1 MEKLTTI
8 IRSIILLLFFS
19 ITLSQNIYINK
30 IDIVGLVT
38 ATDTQ
43 IYRNTG
49 LYPSEEFEDSNYNGQ
64 YDEGEIFS
72 DTNYNGQF
80 DIGTIINDNNMQY
93 KRYKNAYLKR
103 LDNNPNN
110 DEFVGKYS
118 SGDLLI
124 LKDFYRRNREISILC
139 FVGTYIINV
148 LDASVDA
155 HLFDYDISEDIS
167 LQIKPTSTA
176 NLNGLSLTLNL

>member
-1 MEKLTTI
+1 MILSKKIFLFIFCFSLISFANAQDLTEPI
-8 IRSIILLLFFS
+8 KSPRKAAILSSVLP
-19 ITLSQNIYINK
+19 
-30 IDIVGLVT
+30 GLG
-38 ATDTQ
+38 Q
-43 IYRNTG
+43 IYNKRYWKVPIIYAG
-49 LYPSEEFEDSNYNGQ
+49 LLTSTYY
-64 YDEGEIFS
+64 
-72 DTNYNGQF
+72 
-80 DIGTIINDNNMQY
+80 INDNNIQY

-110 DEFVGKYS
+110 DDFVGEYS

-124 LKDFYRRNREISILC
+124 IKDFYRRNREISILC
-139 FVGTYIINV
+139 FLGTYIINI
-148 LDASVDA
+148 LDASVDS

>member
-1 MEKLTTI
+1 MILSKKIFLFIFCFSLISFANAQDLTEPI
-8 IRSIILLLFFS
+8 KSPKKAAILSSVLP
-19 ITLSQNIYINK
+19 
-30 IDIVGLVT
+30 GLG
-38 ATDTQ
+38 Q
-43 IYRNTG
+43 IYNKRYWKVPIIYAG
-49 LYPSEEFEDSNYNGQ
+49 LLTSTYY
-64 YDEGEIFS
+64 
-72 DTNYNGQF
+72 
-80 DIGTIINDNNMQY
+80 INDNNIQY

-110 DEFVGKYS
+110 DDFVGEYS

-139 FVGTYIINV
+139 FLGTYIINI
-148 LDASVDA
+148 LDASVDS

>member
-1 MEKLTTI
+1 LILSKKIFLFIFCFSLISFANAQDLTEPI
-8 IRSIILLLFFS
+8 KSPRKAAILSSVLP
-19 ITLSQNIYINK
+19 
-30 IDIVGLVT
+30 GLG
-38 ATDTQ
+38 Q
-43 IYRNTG
+43 IYNKRYWKVPIIYAG
-49 LYPSEEFEDSNYNGQ
+49 LLTSTYY
-64 YDEGEIFS
+64 
-72 DTNYNGQF
+72 
-80 DIGTIINDNNMQY
+80 INDNNIQY

-110 DEFVGKYS
+110 DDFVGEYS
-118 SGDLLI
+118 SCDLLI

-139 FVGTYIINV
+139 FLGTYIINI
-148 LDASVDA
+148 LDASVDS

>member
-1 MEKLTTI
+1 LILSKKIFLFIFCFSLISFANAQDLTEPIKSPRKAAILSSTLPGLGQIYNKKYWKVPI
-8 IRSIILLLFFS
+8 IYAGLLTS
-19 ITLSQNIYINK
+19 AYYIN
-30 IDIVGLVT
+30 
-38 ATDTQ
+38 
-43 IYRNTG
+43 
-49 LYPSEEFEDSNYNGQ
+49 E
-64 YDEGEIFS
+64 
-72 DTNYNGQF
+72 
-80 DIGTIINDNNMQY
+80 NNIQY
-93 KRYKNAYLKR
+93 KQYKNAYLRR

-110 DEFVGKYS
+110 DDFVGKYS

-167 LQIKPTSTA
+167 LQITPTSTA
-176 NLNGLSLTLNL
+176 DFNGLSLTLNL

>member
-1 MEKLTTI
+1 MIFSKKICLFIFCFSVISFANAQDLTGPI
-8 IRSIILLLFFS
+8 KSPRKAAILS
-19 ITLSQNIYINK
+19 STLP
-30 IDIVGLVT
+30 GLG
-38 ATDTQ
+38 Q
-43 IYRNTG
+43 IYNKKYWKVPIIYAG
-49 LYPSEEFEDSNYNGQ
+49 LLTSAYY
-64 YDEGEIFS
+64 
-72 DTNYNGQF
+72 
-80 DIGTIINDNNMQY
+80 INDNNIQY

-103 LDNNPNN
+103 LDNNPDN
-110 DEFVGKYS
+110 DDFVGEYS

-167 LQIKPTSTA
+167 LQITPTSTA
-176 NLNGLSLTLNL
+176 DFNGLSLTLNL

>member
-1 MEKLTTI
+1 MILSKKIFLFIFCFSLISFANAQDLTEPI
-8 IRSIILLLFFS
+8 KSPRKAAILSSALP
-19 ITLSQNIYINK
+19 
-30 IDIVGLVT
+30 GLG
-38 ATDTQ
+38 Q
-43 IYRNTG
+43 IYNKKYWKVPIIYAG
-49 LYPSEEFEDSNYNGQ
+49 LLTSAYY
-64 YDEGEIFS
+64 
-72 DTNYNGQF
+72 
-80 DIGTIINDNNMQY
+80 INDNNIQY

-110 DEFVGKYS
+110 DDFVGKYS

-148 LDASVDA
+148 LDASVDS

>member
-1 MEKLTTI
+1 LIISKKIFLFIFCFSLISFANAQDLTEPI
-8 IRSIILLLFFS
+8 KSPRKAAILSSALP
-19 ITLSQNIYINK
+19 
-30 IDIVGLVT
+30 GLG
-38 ATDTQ
+38 Q
-43 IYRNTG
+43 IYNKKYWKVPIIYAG
-49 LYPSEEFEDSNYNGQ
+49 LFTSAYY
-64 YDEGEIFS
+64 
-72 DTNYNGQF
+72 
-80 DIGTIINDNNMQY
+80 INDNNIQY

-110 DEFVGKYS
+110 DDFVGKYS

-139 FVGTYIINV
+139 FIGTYIINV
-148 LDASVDA
+148 LDASVDS